1 MRRKPKITSGLSDL
15 PTNASVL
22 PESEPKDTASSAT
35 ATSDMPVTPVFEPV
49 GEDNTQ
55 EVMDITPL
63 TQELPVAVNMAS
75 LHPVQE
81 VSRGQDEMVQDTQE
95 TTDGARVRRDDEEDE
110 GIVEDMDEESIQG
123 EMKDQNTVTP
133 QPPGN
138 AVEIDA
144 IADELSSEMSQMGLS
159 ERGVDHFSD
168 QPAGAESGAPFIGQ
182 EEDEAVVMKETPSKL
197 LEGDMVAAPTS
208 LQKVLRHEFRLP
220 RSDRGELLDSN
231 ITSQPET
238 DTTQPD
244 DRFLDC
250 STSATASVDDG
261 LSTPVRLHFDT
272 SSTLASPNAPRTIN
286 RAHFSPEALHE
297 SDREGSDDAVTLVK
311 SPSAGRGLFGRNQ
324 GVGLRSGL
332 FAPNRFAG
340 DLSSFSPSKDIT
352 SGLYKGAL
360 KRKLENVLAE
370 ERAADR
376 AQSLVEA
383 AVETPGTQRLSGLLA
398 HKRVLSDIGTPPQQ
412 LFNSSLASSM
422 PQQSEPWA
430 NHSPSHPPTLPSSPM
445 SPMQQNEPL
454 ELLFQ
459 TTPPPASQPHQAA
472 VDRSHQK
479 HAQLASGYFHPSLS
493 TQLECGSTQSSH
505 AESHHDDYFTGPQQT
520 PPPLQSQR
528 RLQHV
533 GTPIVPFQDYLMRG
547 NVSEMGTKPRHP
559 EHAVMCRREPEAP
572 VSQSSPIAFS
582 SPEGSH
588 SPVDAIN
595 FMGQGFGFSSPTQS
609 PSRRAQRT
617 YFPVMTHAEQEKERV
632 YQHYHGNQLPEPAGG
647 QKKMRSSSSL
657 AEAYE
662 EYGEGAMVFIE

>member
-1 MRRKPKITSGLSDL
+1 
-15 PTNASVL
+15 
-22 PESEPKDTASSAT
+22 
-35 ATSDMPVTPVFEPV
+35 MPVTLASEPV
-49 GEDNTQ
+49 CEDNTQ
-55 EVMDITPL
+55 EAMDITPP
-63 TQELPVAVNMAS
+63 THELPVAVNMAAT
-75 LHPVQE
+75 HTVQE
-81 VSRGQDEMVQDTQE
+81 GSQGRDEIVQE
-95 TTDGARVRRDDEEDE
+95 TQGTAEKSHVRRDDEEDE

-123 EMKDQNTVTP
+123 DMEDQNTVTL
-133 QPPGN
+133 QPSRN
-138 AVEIDA
+138 AEEIDD
-144 IADELSSEMSQMGLS
+144 IADELSSEMSQLGLA
-159 ERGVDHFSD
+159 ERGADLFNDQAVD
-168 QPAGAESGAPFIGQ
+168 AESGVPFIGQ
-182 EEDEAVVMKETPSKL
+182 EEEETVVVKETPSTL
-197 LEGDMVAAPTS
+197 LEGDMAAAPTS

-220 RSDRGELLDSN
+220 HSDRSGHSDSN
-231 ITSQPET
+231 ITSQLET

-244 DRFLDC
+244 DRFLEC
-250 STSATASVDDG
+250 SASVTASADDG
-261 LSTPVRLHFDT
+261 LSTPVRLRFDT
-272 SSTLASPNAPRTIN
+272 SSTVASPNAPRTIN

-324 GVGLRSGL
+324 GVGLRNGL
-332 FAPNRFAG
+332 FAPNRFAE
-340 DLSSFSPSKDIT
+340 DSSSFSPSKDIT

-376 AQSLVEA
+376 AQFRVGV
-383 AVETPGTQRLSGLLA
+383 AVETPDTPRLSGLPACMSVLPDIGA
-398 HKRVLSDIGTPPQQ
+398 LSQQLSDSSSTLSTPQR
-412 LFNSSLASSM
+412 
-422 PQQSEPWA
+422 SENWA
-430 NHSPSHPPTLPSSPM
+430 NHAPSRPPTLPSSPM

-459 TTPPPASQPHQAA
+459 ATPPPASQSHQPA
-472 VDRSHQK
+472 VDRSHQRQ
-479 HAQLASGYFHPSLS
+479 AQLVSGYFHPSLS
-493 TQLECGSTQSSH
+493 SQLECESPQSCRTELRRNDHS
-505 AESHHDDYFTGPQQT
+505 TGPQQT

-528 RLQHV
+528 RLQQA
-533 GTPIVPFQDYLMRG
+533 GTPIIPFQDYLMKG
-547 NVSEMGTKPRHP
+547 DALEMGTKPRRTEP
-559 EHAVMCRREPEAP
+559 VVTSRREPEAP

-588 SPVDAIN
+588 SPVDAVN
-595 FMGQGFGFSSPTQS
+595 FMGPSYGFSSPTQS